1 MAESLN
7 YQQMSKDI
15 VRLVGGVE
23 NIQSVSH
30 CMTRLRF
37 VLKAESKADTASLKA
52 MKGVLGVV
60 SAGGQYMIILGKNL
74 PPVFEAVQKQ
84 FNLSEGQNTSE
95 NLDADLVAEKKPLT
109 VKSAALA
116 VLGYVS
122 SSVSPMITGLV
133 AGGMLTATKNDPVS
147 SLGTIPVGV
156 ILISQT
162 KATILIP
169 TIENASQRRL
179 MMKSTPPLYFLSVK
193 SYAVLKALWKRL
205 IRLSFF
211 VPSSAL

>member
-60 SAGGQYMIILGKNL
+60 SAGGQYMITWARICL
-74 PPVFEAVQKQ
+74 PSLRRSK
-84 FNLSEGQNTSE
+84 
-95 NLDADLVAEKKPLT
+95 
-109 VKSAALA
+109 
-116 VLGYVS
+116 S
-122 SSVSPMITGLV
+122 SSICPKG
-133 AGGMLTATKNDPVS
+133 
-147 SLGTIPVGV
+147 
-156 ILISQT
+156 
-162 KATILIP
+162 
-169 TIENASQRRL
+169 R
-179 MMKSTPPLYFLSVK
+179 TPAKTWTPI
-193 SYAVLKALWKRL
+193 WWQKRN
-205 IRLSFF
+205 
-211 VPSSAL
+211 P